1 MGLYLVAARKLNWWS
16 ECLAK
21 LQAMNQ
27 APNTPLKLL
36 VSMPSLFQAHLS
48 MGECHGFSLAVNNA
62 G

>member
-27 APNTPLKLL
+27 APNTPLKLF
-36 VSMPSLFQAHLS
+36 VSMPSLFQAHPS
-48 MGECHGFSLAVNNA
+48 IERVSWVFSCRE
-62 G
+62 